1 MGVCGCGRLCVLC
14 NKHFG
19 FSTVWLDLRTAS
31 TVKRLIDKAPQK
43 SKDYLRVCGSEWK
56 QHNPQYRFMAGRFW
70 PPPERFLQIIALSV
84 QDYRRCACLM
94 FSFSSVSSLCLSIFS
109 VVKQLSTLLVVCA
122 CEMGVGGGGNFD
134 ILHFC
139 ALPSALLI
147 LPLCT

>member
-1 MGVCGCGRLCVLC
+1 MGVCGCGCLCVLC

-19 FSTVWLDLRTAS
+19 CSTVWLDLRTAS

-56 QHNPQYRFMAGRFW
+56 QSTIQVYGRKILTTSQTF
-70 PPPERFLQIIALSV
+70 PTDHSHVCSGLPKM
-84 QDYRRCACLM
+84 CL
-94 FSFSSVSSLCLSIFS
+94 FSFSSVFSLCLSRFS
-109 VVKQLSTLLVVCA
+109 VVKQLLTLLVVCA
-122 CEMGVGGGGNFD
+122 CGMGGGGNFD

-147 LPLCT
+147 LPLCA